1 MNLGLELKG
10 LVENLNS
17 LIETV
22 SAIREHVDSSI
33 AHIPGAANRLD
44 KITGETE
51 SATNHLIDIVDALS
65 DNDAALSSKFDEFK
79 KISDSLGDP
88 DIIELESDMR
98 GLFEKSSNEHSR
110 ILELLQFQ
118 DLTSQ
123 QINYVGLLLN
133 KIETELMSISQAFGT
148 RKAVLS
154 TAPEKGVAA
163 DPNATFI
170 AGGANQDDVDDII
183 GQFRQED
190 S

>member
-1 MNLGLELKG
+1 MNLGIELKG
-10 LVENLNS
+10 LVENLNA

-33 AHIPGAANRLD
+33 AHIPGAASRLD

-51 SATNHLIDIVDALS
+51 SATHHLIDIVDALS
-65 DNDAALSSKFDEFK
+65 DDDAALTVKLGEFK
-79 KISDSLGDP
+79 KIADSLGDP
-88 DIIELESDMR
+88 DLIELETDIR
-98 GLFEKSSNEHSR
+98 ELFNKSKDEHSK

-133 KIETELMSISQAFGT
+133 KIEMELLNISQAFDS
-148 RKAVLS
+148 RK
-154 TAPEKGVAA
+154 VAA
-163 DPNATFI
+163 ALSEKKVAVDPNATFI
-170 AGGANQDDVDDII
+170 AGGANQSDVDDII
-183 GQFRQED
+183 GQFRQE